1 MTRTSHNE
9 AIIISKHY
17 SIWWRSTANVLR
29 ISLSCHV
36 VDLQHIVVTL
46 TCPIAQLIPCQLIT
60 RHMIRTSHNAPIIV
74 FVFCVW
80 NWQPYLSISPRTWHS
95 NKIRGL
101 VPLLR
106 KSMCTWRWRL
116 QSIIVPHLLPNNFPR
131 VSSVFSVL
139 ILKWPGF
146 IQWFS
151 LDQPDGGV
159 AYSLHCGSGPV

>member
-1 MTRTSHNE
+1 MTLRKSLLRLIVRLHCSFSLSLIGSLQLWQQFLVRKHFIRLNHMIRTSHNE

-17 SIWWRSTANVLR
+17 SIWCRSTANVLR

-80 NWQPYLSISPRTWHS
+80 NWQPYLSISPQT
-95 NKIRGL
+95 
-101 VPLLR
+101 
-106 KSMCTWRWRL
+106 
-116 QSIIVPHLLPNNFPR
+116 
-131 VSSVFSVL
+131 
-139 ILKWPGF
+139 
-146 IQWFS
+146 
-151 LDQPDGGV
+151 
-159 AYSLHCGSGPV
+159 